1 MNFIRANVHADQL
14 ARLTGLGGVDQPFFA
29 FHVNV
34 HFKMHALEDHL
45 AYKAGQLAGAA

>member
-1 MNFIRANVHADQL
+1 M
-14 ARLTGLGGVDQPFFA
+14 PFFA

-45 AYKAGQLAGAA
+45 AHKAGQLAGGRRNDIHVLRADNGLPLTVIQISR